1 MLYTIALQVSIT
13 VPTVK
18 MRKLCLR
25 EIFKKRMPKVGT
37 PLAIQ
42 WLRLC
47 TPNAG
52 GTGSIPS
59 QGDEDSH
66 MPTCCKAWPKK
77 KKNFPKFIELVSE
90 VGIQNN
96 HLTIKFYG

>member
-1 MLYTIALQVSIT
+1 MEIIMLYTTALQVSIT

-18 MRKLCLR
+18 MRKLYVR

-37 PLAIQ
+37 SLTIQ

-66 MPTCCKAWPKK
+66 MSTCYKAWQKK
-77 KKNFPKFIELVSE
+77 KKKPKVYRAS
-90 VGIQNN
+90 
-96 HLTIKFYG
+96 